1 MTINLCVVCG
11 LKWAQ
16 DRSGLCRKCARDAGD
31 VRTVREFDAD
41 GKRLHKAAEVR
52 DETPPPFGSL
62 VIGDLE
68 FWVVWEGGN
77 KYESPSVAAA
87 RFGRTP

>member
-11 LKWAQ
+11 IKWAQ
-16 DRSGLCRKCARDAGD
+16 DRSGLCRKCSRDAGD

-41 GKRLHKAAEVR
+41 GRRITKAPTLR
-52 DETPPPFGSL
+52 DETPPPFASL
-62 VIGDLE
+62 TLGGIE
-68 FWVVWEGGN
+68 FWIVWEGGN

-87 RFGRTP
+87 RFSRHA